1 MPRGSAWSTTAEVG
15 QPVLERP
22 VRGLA
27 DLGLLVEVAGLSALV
42 QPLKG
47 GVDRGVPGRG
57 WWLPARSGRVAV
69 VHGHDVPAELARGG
83 FADLAVDFLAVDVL
97 AVDFLAVDVLVA
109 ELEAD
114 FVAFLVAAFLVAAFV
129 VAAFVVAAFV
139 VAAFFVAALF
149 VEAFVVEAFFV
160 VAAFFVAAACPA
172 TALRGGRR
180 RGGAAAGSST
190 GAVSAASTTSPSS
203 ADCGL
208 DDAIPLASVVAA
220 AVSAG
225 REVA

>member
-97 AVDFLAVDVLVA
+97 AVDFLAVDFLVA

-114 FVAFLVAAFLVAAFV
+114 FVAFLVAAFV
-129 VAAFVVAAFV
+129 VAAFFVAAL
-139 VAAFFVAALF
+139 FVAALF
-149 VEAFVVEAFFV
+149 VEAFVVEAFVVGVFV

-208 DDAIPLASVVAA
+208 DDAIPLASVAAA

>member
-83 FADLAVDFLAVDVL
+83 FADLAVDFLAVDFL
-97 AVDFLAVDVLVA
+97 AVDFLVA

-114 FVAFLVAAFLVAAFV
+114 FVAFLVAAFV
-129 VAAFVVAAFV
+129 VAAFFVAAL
-139 VAAFFVAALF
+139 FVAALF
-149 VEAFVVEAFFV
+149 VEAFVVEAFVVGVFV

-208 DDAIPLASVVAA
+208 DDAIPLASVTAA

>member
-97 AVDFLAVDVLVA
+97 AVDFLAVDFLVA

-114 FVAFLVAAFLVAAFV
+114 FVAFL
-129 VAAFVVAAFV
+129 VAAFV

-149 VEAFVVEAFFV
+149 VEAFVVEAFVAGVFV

-208 DDAIPLASVVAA
+208 DDAIPLASVAAA

>member
-69 VHGHDVPAELARGG
+69 VHGHDVPAELARAG
-83 FADLAVDFLAVDVL
+83 FADLAVDFLAVDFL
-97 AVDFLAVDVLVA
+97 AVDFLVA

-114 FVAFLVAAFLVAAFV
+114 FVAFLVAAFV

-149 VEAFVVEAFFV
+149 IEAFVVEAFFV

>member
-97 AVDFLAVDVLVA
+97 AVDFLAVDFLVA

-114 FVAFLVAAFLVAAFV
+114 FVAFL
-129 VAAFVVAAFV
+129 VAAFV

-149 VEAFVVEAFFV
+149 VEAFVVEAFVVGVFV

-208 DDAIPLASVVAA
+208 DDAIPLASVAAA

>member
-69 VHGHDVPAELARGG
+69 VHGHDVPAELARAG
-83 FADLAVDFLAVDVL
+83 FADLAVDFLAVDFL
-97 AVDFLAVDVLVA
+97 AVDFLAVDFLVA

-114 FVAFLVAAFLVAAFV
+114 FVAFLVAAFV

-149 VEAFVVEAFFV
+149 IEAFVVEAFFV